1 MFKEGQQVKVKGTQ
15 KMGIITQIINENKDA
30 ENNIL
35 IEVMHLDTDNPDQLI
50 KEFYNEDNLML
61 WVK

>member
-1 MFKEGQQVKVKGTQ
+1 MFKEGQQVKVKGTK

-30 ENNIL
+30 ENNLL
-35 IEVMHLDTDNPDQLI
+35 IEVMHLDMNDPDKLT